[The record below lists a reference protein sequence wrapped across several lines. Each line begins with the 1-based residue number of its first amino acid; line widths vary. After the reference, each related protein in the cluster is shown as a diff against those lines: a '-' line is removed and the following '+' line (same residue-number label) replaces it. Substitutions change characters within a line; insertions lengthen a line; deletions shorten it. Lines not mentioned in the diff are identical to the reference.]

1 MSNNLT
7 LEVSTPRVENISRV
21 FNALGN
27 PIRLRILL
35 MLQNT
40 RRPLHIKAI
49 SRELKVDYAAVYRHV
64 EILRE
69 AGLLEIF
76 EVGRSRVLSLADP
89 TLLSEFLNRIE
100 KVGSRP

>member
-1 MSNNLT
+1 MSNNLAIE
-7 LEVSTPRVENISRV
+7 LSPARVEEMSKV

-64 EILRE
+64 EILRD

-89 TLLSEFLNRIE
+89 TLLSEFLSRVE
-100 KVGSRP
+100 KGRN